1 VNRLSTYFSYS
12 ELTQSGYATRHGV
25 DNTPDQRSLENLK
38 YTASQLDRVRAL
50 LGVPVLVSS
59 GYRCPAVNAAIGGSK
74 SSQHMT
80 GQAVDFTAPSFGN
93 PEQVAKAIASSHI
106 PFDQLILEYG
116 QWVHIS
122 FTTVHPRGEILTI
135 NREGTHK
142 GIKA

>member
-1 VNRLSTYFSYS
+1 MRLSTYFTLE
-12 ELTQSGYATRHGV
+12 ELTASGYAARRGV
-25 DNTPDQRSLENLK
+25 SNIPGNIELDNLK
-38 YTASQLDRVRAL
+38 YTAQQLDRVRAL
-50 LGVPVLVSS
+50 LGCPVLVSS
-59 GYRCPAVNAAIGGSK
+59 GYRSPAVNTAIGGAK
-74 SSQHMT
+74 NSQHML
-80 GQAVDFTAPSFGN
+80 GQAVDFTSPSFGN